1 MLPFNSNQIKSK
13 LSLFLLGLA
22 SACLTLTSLPVKAAE
37 KLLFTYGPIKLSVD
51 VESLEVFAQDG
62 TINED
67 LEQYLKRISPEDQEK
82 FRAALNKKVDI
93 DGVKI
98 SRFLNSNMGQD
109 ILLRLGK
116 GITLEGGENGGIALR
131 GGIIQSALEPSGLTL
146 LNVLKNYPTNLQ
158 IQGELIMGGV
168 EYTEKV
174 IKATDLLVTSMR
186 TWTEEEARTNTPVD
200 YNTLSDIRQ
209 QGKYQVKQEKWQV
222 TDSSRDRSF
231 YIDVFAPQGVSG
243 NIPVIIFS
251 HGLSSRPEDYAEGL
265 NHLAS
270 HGFLVAAP
278 QHVGSDVIYFKEMF
292 EGLNKNVF
300 DENEFINRPK
310 DISFVIDELERRNQS
325 EFQGKLNLT
334 KVGVSGHSFGGY
346 TALAVSGAAIDFD
359 YLQQSCDRLYSGLN
373 VAILLQ
379 CQALNLPRQD
389 YQFQDPR
396 VKAVFAANPVNRFI
410 FGKKGIRQIGIPVLM
425 GSGSDDPATPPAF
438 EQAVPFTWL
447 QGENKYW
454 ALIEGQAHVNFSKLD
469 GGIKE
474 ALDSTLHFT
483 FPPQDLISA
492 YVKGITL
499 AFFEVH
505 LNNNQ
510 DFRPYLQSNYA
521 EYLST
526 DQQFKLSFITKESS
540 DQLKGAIDTFRR
552 ENNITWEDE

>member
-1 MLPFNSNQIKSK
+1 
-13 LSLFLLGLA
+13 
-22 SACLTLTSLPVKAAE
+22 
-37 KLLFTYGPIKLSVD
+37 
-51 VESLEVFAQDG
+51 
-62 TINED
+62 
-67 LEQYLKRISPEDQEK
+67 
-82 FRAALNKKVDI
+82 
-93 DGVKI
+93 
-98 SRFLNSNMGQD
+98 
-109 ILLRLGK
+109 
-116 GITLEGGENGGIALR
+116 
-131 GGIIQSALEPSGLTL
+131 
-146 LNVLKNYPTNLQ
+146 
-158 IQGELIMGGV
+158 MGGV

-410 FGKKGIRQIGIPVLM
+410 FGKKV
-425 GSGSDDPATPPAF
+425 F
-438 EQAVPFTWL
+438 V
-447 QGENKYW
+447 
-454 ALIEGQAHVNFSKLD
+454 KLV
-469 GGIKE
+469 
-474 ALDSTLHFT
+474 
-483 FPPQDLISA
+483 FP
-492 YVKGITL
+492 Y
-499 AFFEVH
+499 
-505 LNNNQ
+505 
-510 DFRPYLQSNYA
+510 
-521 EYLST
+521 
-526 DQQFKLSFITKESS
+526 
-540 DQLKGAIDTFRR
+540 
-552 ENNITWEDE
+552 